1 MEQEELHEVVQLP
14 ILRNFIMGFCL
25 SESPG
30 CIGGYKIQPA
40 FVVPSP
46 PPSKEVITLIG
57 FRY

>member
-30 CIGGYKIQPA
+30 CIGGYKTQPA
-40 FVVPSP
+40 FVVLTCSLSP
-46 PPSKEVITLIG
+46 FKGSYNSNRI
-57 FRY
+57 